1 MPRYLQSNGQ
11 AEVTNKTLLSAL
23 KKMLEQVK
31 GKWVEELLGILWPTK
46 QRWTTNNS
54 FHSCIRDGRNHPHGN
69 KHAYSLDRCAG
80 LKGRK
85 SRTWKAPGLGG

>member
-31 GKWVEELLGILWPTK
+31 GKWVEELLGILWAYQATPGRPT
-46 QRWTTNNS
+46 TPFTL
-54 FHSCIRDGRNHPHGN
+54 
-69 KHAYSLDRCAG
+69 AYGMDAIIPTEISMPTA
-80 LKGRK
+80 
-85 SRTWKAPGLGG
+85 